1 MSSMTNMFLLFNFG
15 EILIRIVLAWL
26 SIYALILVIKALKIY
41 IKKNSNMEG

>member
-15 EILIRIVLAWL
+15 EILIRIVLAGL
-26 SIYALILVIKALKIY
+26 SIYILILVIKALKIY

>member
-15 EILIRIVLAWL
+15 EILIRMVLAGL